1 MSATTVFDLRAIL
14 ASSIQTAI
22 DLARQSEDVTVD
34 QVMDR
39 VMASVN
45 IQEIHLAPVKVKN
58 SRAKK
63 SASTSDS
70 ESEPKEPTE
79 KIERVRA
86 APAKPR
92 AIPDDETRC
101 CARSLYEKD
110 HLEGGKLKVMRDEED
125 NLYGDRCKFKKVGE
139 VDFCKHHSE
148 KQPLGV
154 WGGEYSGK
162 FQVLVEK
169 LSAPQVEKKPKA
181 AEDKPKA
188 AEDKPKAA
196 EVKPKVAEVKPKAA
210 EVKPKKAAED
220 KPKVAADK
228 PKKTESKPKA
238 APEKP
243 VCKLSNETISDDE
256 DDEPVETISDDED
269 EPVVAKPKAAADKP
283 KAAEVKPK
291 AAEVKPIAPE
301 PKPEEEEEEAL
312 EVEECQI
319 EGKTYLRDAEDNIYD
334 EDDNLVGKY
343 NFKTKKWIKRF

>member
-1 MSATTVFDLRAIL
+1 MSTTTVFDLRAIL

-34 QVMDR
+34 QVMEK

-45 IQEIHLAPVKVKN
+45 IQEIQIAPVKIKN
-58 SRAKK
+58 SRTKK
-63 SASTSDS
+63 S
-70 ESEPKEPTE
+70 EPEPKE

-110 HLEGGKLKVMRDEED
+110 HTEGGKLKMMRDDED

-139 VDFCKHHSE
+139 ADFCKHHSE

-181 AEDKPKA
+181 
-188 AEDKPKAA
+188 
-196 EVKPKVAEVKPKAA
+196 EVKPKAA
-210 EVKPKKAAED
+210 
-220 KPKVAADK
+220 
-228 PKKTESKPKA
+228 T
-238 APEKP
+238 
-243 VCKLSNETISDDE
+243 
-256 DDEPVETISDDED
+256 
-269 EPVVAKPKAAADKP
+269 DKP
-283 KAAEVKPK
+283 KAATDKPK
-291 AAEVKPIAPE
+291 SKPAPAPVCE
-301 PKPEEEEEEAL
+301 TVSEDEEEEEEEEPAEDKPMIKAVAP
-312 EVEECQI
+312 EVEEDE
-319 EGKTYLRDAEDNIYD
+319 EGVEVVECPHPIDGKMYLRDAEDNIYLD
-334 EDDNLVGKY
+334 QEELVMVGQY
-343 NFKTKKWIKRF
+343 NFKTKKWIKRV

>member
-1 MSATTVFDLRAIL
+1 MSTTTVFDLRAIL

-45 IQEIHLAPVKVKN
+45 IQEIHIAPVKIKN

-63 SASTSDS
+63 SKS
-70 ESEPKEPTE
+70 ESNSEPKE

-110 HLEGGKLKVMRDEED
+110 HLEGGKLKAMRDEED

-139 VDFCKHHSE
+139 ADFCKHHSE

-169 LSAPQVEKKPKA
+169 LSAPEVEK
-181 AEDKPKA
+181 
-188 AEDKPKAA
+188 
-196 EVKPKVAEVKPKAA
+196 
-210 EVKPKKAAED
+210 
-220 KPKVAADK
+220 
-228 PKKTESKPKA
+228 
-238 APEKP
+238 
-243 VCKLSNETISDDE
+243 
-256 DDEPVETISDDED
+256 
-269 EPVVAKPKAAADKP
+269 KPKAAADKP

-291 AAEVKPIAPE
+291 AAEDKPNKPKKTESKPKPKAKAAPEKPVCELSNETISDEEDDEPVVVKPKAAEVKPIAPE
-301 PKPEEEEEEAL
+301 PKPEEDEEEEAL

-334 EDDNLVGKY
+334 EEDNLVGKY
-343 NFKTKKWIKRF
+343 NFKTKKWTKRF

>member
-1 MSATTVFDLRAIL
+1 MSTAVFDLRAIL

-39 VMASVN
+39 VMATVN

-63 SASTSDS
+63 SASDS
-70 ESEPKEPTE
+70 ESEPKE

-92 AIPDDETRC
+92 SIPDNETRC

-110 HLEGGKLKVMRDEED
+110 HLEGGKLKVMRDEDD

-139 VDFCKHHSE
+139 AEFCKHHSE

-154 WGGEYSGK
+154 WGGEYLGK

-181 AEDKPKA
+181 AADKPKA
-188 AEDKPKAA
+188 AADKPKA
-196 EVKPKVAEVKPKAA
+196 V
-210 EVKPKKAAED
+210 
-220 KPKVAADK
+220 
-228 PKKTESKPKA
+228 
-238 APEKP
+238 PEKP
-243 VCKLSNETISDDE
+243 VCKLSNETILAEE

-269 EPVVAKPKAAADKP
+269 EPVVAKPKAAEVKP
-283 KAAEVKPK
+283 KAAATKPK

-334 EDDNLVGKY
+334 EDDNLVGQY

>member
-1 MSATTVFDLRAIL
+1 MSTTAVFDLRAIL

-22 DLARQSEDVTVD
+22 ELARQSDDVTVD

-39 VMASVN
+39 VMATVN
-45 IQEIHLAPVKVKN
+45 IQEIHLAPTKIKN

-63 SASTSDS
+63 SNS
-70 ESEPKEPTE
+70 ESETEPKEPKEPKE

-110 HLEGGKLKVMRDEED
+110 HIEGGKLKVMREEDD

-139 VDFCKHHSE
+139 ADFCKHHSE

-169 LSAPQVEKKPKA
+169 LSAPEVEKKPKA
-181 AEDKPKA
+181 AEVKPKA
-188 AEDKPKAA
+188 ADKPKAA
-196 EVKPKVAEVKPKAA
+196 EVKPK
-210 EVKPKKAAED
+210 
-220 KPKVAADK
+220 
-228 PKKTESKPKA
+228 
-238 APEKP
+238 
-243 VCKLSNETISDDE
+243 
-256 DDEPVETISDDED
+256 
-269 EPVVAKPKAAADKP
+269 AAAD
-283 KAAEVKPK
+283 KPK

-312 EVEECQI
+312 EVEYCQI

-334 EDDNLVGKY
+334 EEDNLVGKY
-343 NFKTKKWIKRF
+343 NFKTKAWIKRV

>member
-1 MSATTVFDLRAIL
+1 MSTTAVFDLRAIL

-22 DLARQSEDVTVD
+22 ELARQSDDVTVD

-39 VMASVN
+39 VMATVN
-45 IQEIHLAPVKVKN
+45 IQEIHLAPTKIKN

-63 SASTSDS
+63 SNSASDSDS
-70 ESEPKEPTE
+70 ELKEPKE

-110 HLEGGKLKVMRDEED
+110 HLEGGKLKGMREDED

-139 VDFCKHHSE
+139 ADFCKHHSE

-169 LSAPQVEKKPKA
+169 LSAPEVEKKPKA
-181 AEDKPKA
+181 AEVKPKAADKPKAAEVKPKAAADKPKKTESKPKA

-196 EVKPKVAEVKPKAA
+196 EVKP
-210 EVKPKKAAED
+210 
-220 KPKVAADK
+220 
-228 PKKTESKPKA
+228 
-238 APEKP
+238 
-243 VCKLSNETISDDE
+243 VCELSNETISDDE
-256 DDEPVETISDDED
+256 DDEAIETISEY
-269 EPVVAKPKAAADKP
+269 EPVVA
-283 KAAEVKPK
+283 KPK

-334 EDDNLVGKY
+334 EEDNLVGKY
-343 NFKTKKWIKRF
+343 NFKTKAWIKRV

>member
-1 MSATTVFDLRAIL
+1 MSTTTVFDLRAIL

-39 VMASVN
+39 VMATVN
-45 IQEIHLAPVKVKN
+45 IQEIHLAPVKIKN

-63 SASTSDS
+63 SKSNSDS
-70 ESEPKEPTE
+70 ESEPTE

-86 APAKPR
+86 APGKPR

-110 HLEGGKLKVMRDEED
+110 HLEGGKLKVMRDEDD

-139 VDFCKHHSE
+139 ADFCKHHSE

-181 AEDKPKA
+181 AA
-188 AEDKPKAA
+188 DKPKAA
-196 EVKPKVAEVKPKAA
+196 EVKPKAAA
-210 EVKPKKAAED
+210 E
-220 KPKVAADK
+220 DK

-243 VCKLSNETISDDE
+243 VCELSNETISDDE
-256 DDEPVETISDDED
+256 DDENNDPVETISDDE
-269 EPVVAKPKAAADKP
+269 PVVAKPKV
-283 KAAEVKPK
+283 AEVKPK
-291 AAEVKPIAPE
+291 VAEVKPIAPE
-301 PKPEEEEEEAL
+301 PKPEEEEEEEAL

-334 EDDNLVGKY
+334 EDDNMVGKY
-343 NFKTKKWIKRF
+343 NFKTKKWTKRV